1 MKKFTLLILTIS
13 FYMGVNAQNDSTN
26 KNLNPPQSFNKSEA
40 IITQHADG
48 YMMKNG
54 KMVSV
59 KNGQVTPMER
69 SITLTDGTVIMING
83 SYKKNGVTKMLKE
96 GEQVDMMGE
105 IIPMDNA
112 KNLSTDPNYNSN
124 SSVEPDHRSIN
135 SSENQ
140 NHKTKKNKD
149 MILIPDSTRK
159 KKAW

>member
-1 MKKFTLLILTIS
+1 
-13 FYMGVNAQNDSTN
+13 
-26 KNLNPPQSFNKSEA
+26 
-40 IITQHADG
+40 
-48 YMMKNG
+48 
-54 KMVSV
+54 
-59 KNGQVTPMER
+59 MER